1 MSEAMH
7 YRVTGSGSPA
17 IVLTHGLAAT
27 GETWAAQV
35 EGLSPSFR
43 VVTWDLRGHG
53 RSPSAPGDCRLSD
66 LANDLVSVLDSAAI
80 DRAVVLGHSAGGVVA
95 MQFAL
100 DHADRC
106 AGLVLVGTASEC
118 NAKANEFYETLA
130 KIAVER
136 GMAPVRRRLGLGT
149 NESEAEEADPETFA
163 KVARVMANLHR
174 QPLTS
179 RLGEIRCPTLIIVG
193 EKDFLGAGGSVILSR
208 NIAGSELHIVPERGH
223 GIFLEDPKGFNE
235 LVARFLRRLSDPLS
249 RGPGES

>member
-1 MSEAMH
+1 MH
-7 YRVTGSGSPA
+7 YEVTGNGSPA

-27 GETWAAQV
+27 GATWAAQV
-35 EGLSPSFR
+35 EELSTSLR

-53 RSPSAPGDCRLSD
+53 QSPSPPGDCRLSD
-66 LANDLVSVLDSAAI
+66 LANDLGSVLDAAAI
-80 DRAVVLGHSAGGVVA
+80 ERAVVLGHSAGGVVA

-100 DHADRC
+100 DHPERC

-130 KIAVER
+130 TIAVER
-136 GMAPVRRRLGLGT
+136 GMAPVRRRLGLGAD
-149 NESEAEEADPETFA
+149 ESAADFVDPETFA
-163 KVARVMANLHR
+163 KVARVMANLHH

-223 GIFLEDPKGFNE
+223 GIFMEDPRGFNE
-235 LVARFLRRLSDPLS
+235 LVEKFSRRIVQFS
-249 RGPGES
+249 GP